1 MENFDK
7 PLAAV
12 IALVAVTCLAVAGL
26 LTVAVYQAQGA
37 AQPPGATRKIDT
49 SGDGYATVPARGAV
63 PDDAGRVEL

>member
-12 IALVAVTCLAVAGL
+12 IALVVVTCLAVAGL

-37 AQPPGATRKIDT
+37 AQPPGAARKIDT
-49 SGDGYATVPARGAV
+49 SGDGYATVPARGVA
-63 PDDAGRVEL
+63 PDDAGRL